1 MRKKLTHA
9 EVSSAGGLASAQRLT
24 KEQRIERAR
33 KAVEARE
40 EKRRLLA
47 KQKGK

>member
-1 MRKKLTHA
+1 MAGSKQPREVKRYLA
-9 EVSSAGGLASAQRLT
+9 EIGARGGKATAEKLT

-40 EKRRLLA
+40 AKKRS
-47 KQKGK
+47 